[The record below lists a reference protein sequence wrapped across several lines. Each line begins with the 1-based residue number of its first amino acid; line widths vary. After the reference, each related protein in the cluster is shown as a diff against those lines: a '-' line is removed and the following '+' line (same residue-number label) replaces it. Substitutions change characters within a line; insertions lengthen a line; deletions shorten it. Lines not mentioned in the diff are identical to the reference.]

1 MKSYKT
7 QNYKTHSR
15 VHRSCLDL
23 LVCILRHCYFCCN
36 STNLHS
42 KLVYSVRYMY
52 MYLEVI
58 FRGFI
63 KFLCRRSVGF
73 FMRAFLVFLL
83 KESTERRRKQPGKLM
98 AKSHSQP
105 VNLPGAQPFMNPL
118 YVLVYH
124 FLFSPHFDVICDLLL
139 SRPMAT

>member
-42 KLVYSVRYMY
+42 KLVYSLRYMY

-73 FMRAFLVFLL
+73 FSRIFLVFPM
-83 KESTERRRKQPGKLM
+83 KESKKSRRKQPGKLM
-98 AKSHSQP
+98 AKSCLQP
-105 VNLPGAQPFMNPL
+105 VNLPGARPLMNPL
-118 YVLVYH
+118 NDIVTWSQTKET
-124 FLFSPHFDVICDLLL
+124 FISKKKKKNTD
-139 SRPMAT
+139 

>member
-1 MKSYKT
+1 MSLTFFFDSLGYKT
-7 QNYKTHSR
+7 TR
-15 VHRSCLDL
+15 
-23 LVCILRHCYFCCN
+23 FCVG
-36 STNLHS
+36 LHLFS
-42 KLVYSVRYMY
+42 NNTQKNISDSFP
-52 MYLEVI
+52 YL
-58 FRGFI
+58 RGFI